1 MWACARCLVLKEID
15 AAAGASWKPKSYIK
29 DFVAEP
35 CWFIT
40 RKAEPAVQFN
50 MVFWAEEYKGLNDLQ
65 VMCLIKL
72 HCSMQICLLPK
83 SKMWVEADDHHSIS
97 RLSQEPIPQVFVPKI
112 EVKNT
117 HTHIHTKTVSCKDM
131 DSTDDAAFCIC
142 EVLKAQASKYMA
154 IWQLEKK
161 RKNYEVDLMSLK
173 NLGLNLLAVGGVFDL
188 LQASEFW
195 SHTTKSPNG
204 WIKFPYSP
212 SSSLN

>member
-1 MWACARCLVLKEID
+1 MCKVSSTKRNWCCSWSFLKTKKLHQRLCGWALLIYYQK
-15 AAAGASWKPKSYIK
+15 SWTCS
-29 DFVAEP
+29 
-35 CWFIT
+35 T
-40 RKAEPAVQFN
+40 VQYGFL
-50 MVFWAEEYKGLNDLQ
+50 AEEYNKGLNDLQ